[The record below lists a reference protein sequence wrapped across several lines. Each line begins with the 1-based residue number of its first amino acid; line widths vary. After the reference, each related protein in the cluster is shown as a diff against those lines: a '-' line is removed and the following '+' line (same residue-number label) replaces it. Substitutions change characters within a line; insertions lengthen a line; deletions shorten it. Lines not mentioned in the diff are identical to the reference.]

1 MKKMF
6 RKYRNIQLKH
16 IDGFVVARVDKR
28 ESGLPYDIFLESIGA
43 SKKHAGDPRAGVIVD
58 RLVIPVLISEDPV
71 ILSGRTFPGEQ
82 RVLEWIRKHQ
92 EPLLMHWNKQLTDT
106 EVMMAVSEP

>member
-6 RKYRNIQLKH
+6 RKYRNIRLKY

-28 ESGLPYDIFLESIGA
+28 ESDLPYDIFLDSLGA
-43 SKKHAGDPRAGVIVD
+43 SKKHAGDPRVGVIAD

-71 ILSGRTFPGEQ
+71 TLSGRSFSLEQ
-82 RVLEWIRKHQ
+82 FVFEWIR
-92 EPLLMHWNKQLTDT
+92 
-106 EVMMAVSEP
+106 